1 MEFGCQVRKDGKHNQ
16 KEIVR
21 HAENLCSRLPKLSNR
36 RDADEGHILLWGK
49 AKKSGMKHNQRRS
62 ICKWTECT
70 MKRRNKGLKSSEV
83 ARMEIKVR
91 GTTDWQGWCVNCCH
105 NNRLLMLILIC
116 LMATPWNLTISCH
129 YLRRW

>member
-1 MEFGCQVRKDGKHNQ
+1 MVARSERMANTIKRKLFGMQ
-16 KEIVR
+16 KTYV
-21 HAENLCSRLPKLSNR
+21 
-36 RDADEGHILLWGK
+36 ADYQNFQTGGK

-91 GTTDWQGWCVNCCH
+91 GTTD
-105 NNRLLMLILIC
+105 
-116 LMATPWNLTISCH
+116 
-129 YLRRW
+129 